1 MPPVPRACACVWSEY
16 CLQAEFVFALSSSSG
31 ETVDRVDR
39 TGQFH
44 PGLSCWDSFI
54 DIVELSR
61 MCLNPT
67 IEPFAE
73 ARRIF
78 LALRTWHICVIYT
91 GKGEGDRREQRW
103 FAELP
108 AQHAIARD
116 VPEHSPTRQE
126 SMAGVQSLAIDSHF
140 LSLSFSLYTRTH
152 SHTHTH
158 THTSP
163 LQAIASIYT
172 GYDQNTPRPIYS
184 ATASL
189 VVSLILVSHRFTL
202 QTTVGTG
209 GVDGGEKVARGRL
222 STIGPNM
229 LLVGRE
235 HIR

>member
-1 MPPVPRACACVWSEY
+1 MPPSFPRACACVWSEY
-16 CLQAEFVFALSSSSG
+16 CFQAEFVFALSSSSG

-44 PGLSCWDSFI
+44 PGLSCWDPFI

-61 MCLNPT
+61 MCLKPA

-91 GKGEGDRREQRW
+91 GKGKGDRRQQRW

-108 AQHAIARD
+108 AQHATARD

-140 LSLSFSLYTRTH
+140 SLNSLSPSPSQFH
-152 SHTHTH
+152 SIHTHTL
-158 THTSP
+158 TLT
-163 LQAIASIYT
+163 L
-172 GYDQNTPRPIYS
+172 TPVHYKQLPQS
-184 ATASL
+184 TLATTKIHQDRYIPPPPASL
-189 VVSLILVSHRFTL
+189 
-202 QTTVGTG
+202 
-209 GVDGGEKVARGRL
+209 
-222 STIGPNM
+222 
-229 LLVGRE
+229 
-235 HIR
+235 

>member
-1 MPPVPRACACVWSEY
+1 MPPPFPRACAFVWTEY
-16 CLQAEFVFALSSSSG
+16 CFQAEFVFALSSSG

-44 PGLSCWDSFI
+44 PGLSCWDSII

-61 MCLNPT
+61 MCLKPA
-67 IEPFAE
+67 IEPFAG

-91 GKGEGDRREQRW
+91 GKGEGDRRDGRW

-140 LSLSFSLYTRTH
+140 LLNSLSPSPSQFLSI
-152 SHTHTH
+152 HTHTL
-158 THTSP
+158 T
-163 LQAIASIYT
+163 L
-172 GYDQNTPRPIYS
+172 TPVHYKQLHQS
-184 ATASL
+184 TLATTKIHQDRYIPPPPASL
-189 VVSLILVSHRFTL
+189 
-202 QTTVGTG
+202 
-209 GVDGGEKVARGRL
+209 
-222 STIGPNM
+222 
-229 LLVGRE
+229 
-235 HIR
+235 